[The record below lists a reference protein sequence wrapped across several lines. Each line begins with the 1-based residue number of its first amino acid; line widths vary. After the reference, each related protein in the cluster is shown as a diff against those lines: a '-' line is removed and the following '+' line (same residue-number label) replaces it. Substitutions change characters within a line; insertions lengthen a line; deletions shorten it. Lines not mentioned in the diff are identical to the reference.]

1 MKYYLNEGIK
11 YILSEQF
18 VLNEDASTIVSEL
31 DSLDRILYNY
41 VRSNK
46 ESKDTSTDT
55 ENIKSISQALSAL
68 NNTL

>member
-18 VLNEDASTIVSEL
+18 VLNEDVSTIVGEL

-55 ENIKSISQALSAL
+55 ENINSISQELSAL